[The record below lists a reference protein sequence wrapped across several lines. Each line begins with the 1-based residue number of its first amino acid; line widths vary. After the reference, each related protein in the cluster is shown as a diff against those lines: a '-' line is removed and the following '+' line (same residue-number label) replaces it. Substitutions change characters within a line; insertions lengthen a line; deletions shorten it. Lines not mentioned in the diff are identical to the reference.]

1 MKTILLRFGTVNLDD
16 ASWMRTD
23 EPSSLKS
30 GSLAEAAEDC
40 KEAQVIVLVP
50 AADVLLIRAVIPGRS
65 RKRSLQ
71 AAPFVLEEYLA
82 DAVEKFHFSFGP
94 RNPDGSLDV
103 AVVDKKCMAHWLSL
117 LHDAGVEADSMIPET
132 LAVPY
137 APDSLTVLISHDQ
150 ALIRSGPRAGFA
162 VDAHNLQ
169 AALQSH
175 IATLSDSPVR
185 QIRLFQEEDVDLD
198 LELELPVLPVIKTTA
213 MAAFAQG
220 LDRKIS
226 LDLLQGEYSRK
237 TDWQQVMEF
246 WKIPLILALVFIAV
260 KVILF
265 GLDFIHYKQESQSLQ
280 TRIETV
286 YRSTFPETKNLVNP
300 RAQMEQQLSLLT
312 GSPEGQHGFLESLA
326 RIAPALQKTGDY
338 TLQRLTYKE
347 NDLQLELTLASP
359 DSVKELQDRLLAD
372 TDLSV
377 EIRTTPADNNRISA
391 HLEVKEK
398 KE

>member
-1 MKTILLRFGTVNLDD
+1 MKTILLRFGTGNLDE

-23 EPSSLKS
+23 EASSLKS
-30 GSLAEAAEDC
+30 GSLAEAAADC
-40 KEAQVIVLVP
+40 KEARVIVLVP

-65 RKRSLQ
+65 RKRSIQ

-103 AVVDKKCMAHWLSL
+103 AVVDKRCMAHWLSL
-117 LHDAGVEADSMIPET
+117 LHDAGVEADSLIPET

-137 APDSLTVLISHDQ
+137 AADSLTVLISQDQ

-162 VDAHNLQ
+162 VDIQNLQ
-169 AALQSH
+169 AALQAH
-175 IATLSDSPVR
+175 LAAPADSPVR
-185 QIRLFQEEDVDLD
+185 QVRLFQEEDIDLD
-198 LELELPVLPVIKTTA
+198 LNLEIPMLPVIKTTA
-213 MAAFAQG
+213 MAAFCQG
-220 LDRKIS
+220 LDKKIS

-237 TDWQQVMEF
+237 TDWQSVMEH

-260 KVILF
+260 KGILF

-280 TRIETV
+280 MRIENV
-286 YRSTFPETKNLVNP
+286 YRSTFPETKQLVNP
-300 RAQMEQQLSLLT
+300 RAQMEQQLSLLAV
-312 GSPEGQHGFLESLA
+312 SPDGQHGFLESLA
-326 RIAPALQKTGDY
+326 RLAPALQKTGDY
-338 TLQRLTYKE
+338 TMQRLSYRE

-359 DSVKELQDRLLAD
+359 DSVKELKDLLLAN